1 MNLRRYLLSCPCS
14 IVSNFGVKMRK
25 RRVSVTIL
33 RMLTGRNKKKKGRS
47 KRNRCSKRFGWNT
60 KKKKKLYKI
69 TYFCTS

>member
-33 RMLTGRNKKKKGRS
+33 RMLTGRNIKRREGVKGIDVVKDLVGIQ
-47 KRNRCSKRFGWNT
+47 KRRKNYT
-60 KKKKKLYKI
+60 K
-69 TYFCTS
+69 